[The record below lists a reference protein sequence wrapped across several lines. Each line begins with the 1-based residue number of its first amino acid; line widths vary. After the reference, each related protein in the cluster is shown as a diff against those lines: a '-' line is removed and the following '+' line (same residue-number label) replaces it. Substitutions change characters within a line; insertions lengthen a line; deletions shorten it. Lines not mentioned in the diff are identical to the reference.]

1 MLKLAQKTYMLS
13 SVTRI
18 NIKNV
23 SLKKYYNSPLR
34 KFTLNKLSVKK
45 RETIDINPTVED
57 LIKILPIFFKY
68 KICRKCY
75 GSGIVTCVACNGVSK
90 ISHSLAD
97 YVCSNCINGV
107 VPCDKCNAFQNIY
120 LI

>member
-1 MLKLAQKTYMLS
+1 MLKLTQKTYMLS
-13 SVTRI
+13 YVTCI

-23 SLKKYYNSPLR
+23 SLKKYYNAPLR
-34 KFTLNKLSVKK
+34 KFTSDKLSVKK
-45 RETIDINPTVED
+45 KEMIDINPLIED
-57 LIKILPIFFKY
+57 LIKILPIFKKY
-68 KICRKCY
+68 KICKKCY
-75 GSGIVTCVACNGVSK
+75 SSGIVTCVACNGVSK

-107 VPCDKCNAFQNIY
+107 VLCDKCNTYKKIY